1 MAGRRQMEV
10 EFELRNGG
18 EQTLA
23 GWMYLQ
29 HSQGASLR
37 TIAALL
43 QQKTGLAVSH
53 EAVRKWMLEG

>member
-1 MAGRRQMEV
+1 MASRRQMEV

-18 EQTLA
+18 AQSLT
-23 GWMYLQ
+23 GWMYEQ

-37 TIAALL
+37 TIAAVLA
-43 QQKTGLAVSH
+43 QKTGVQVSH